1 MAKHKPD
8 YWLKSVVL
16 NEKIGLIDVVKE
28 RRRYDYLISTEQY
41 DKITLQLEWASEHYF
56 QIKLDN
62 GLLFNEAVR
71 IVNAERQRTKR
82 LRNRISKYLNS
93 GNCLFL
99 TLTFNNE
106 CLSNT
111 TEQTRRE
118 YVRKWL
124 KTYSSK
130 YIANIDYGKKNGR
143 EHYHAIIQVDRVDFT
158 TWNHGTCNGQR
169 VKSTSDDLALS
180 KYICKLTNHA
190 IKNTTKR
197 KALIYGEMD

>member
-16 NEKIGLIDVVKE
+16 NEKKGLIDVVKDS
-28 RRRYDYLISTEQY
+28 RRYDYLICTEQF
-41 DKITLQLEWASEHYF
+41 DKITLQLEWANEHYY
-56 QIKLDN
+56 QVKYDN
-62 GLLFNEAVR
+62 LLLFNEAIR
-71 IVNAERQRTKR
+71 IVNADRQRTKR
-82 LRNRISKYLNS
+82 LRNRISNYLNG

-106 CLSNT
+106 CLANT

-124 KTYSSK
+124 KSYSSK

-143 EHYHAIIQVDRVDFT
+143 EHYHAIIQVDSVDFT
-158 TWNHGTCNGQR
+158 TWTHGTCNGQR
-169 VKSTSDDLALS
+169 VKSTHDDLALS

-197 KALIYGEMD
+197 KALIYGEIN